1 MNEDFITAEAHA
13 RIATI
18 LGDAEAHR
26 LLGAR
31 RVNRAAL
38 PGRLRKAISRSL
50 HALAERVSG

>member
-18 LGDAEAHR
+18 LGEAEAHR

-31 RVNRAAL
+31 RDNRPAL
-38 PGRLRKAISRSL
+38 TGRLRKAISRSL
-50 HALAERVSG
+50 HALADRVAS